1 MAGKKRNRAFQKQL
15 FAGALNNR
23 LSQKFP
29 KICRINTCARFSFL
43 IKKMQKSASLIKRD
57 CGVIPCEFCKN
68 FQSIFFIEH
77 FRASTPNF

>member
-29 KICRINTCARFSFL
+29 KIYRINTCARFSFL
-43 IKKMQKSASLIKRD
+43 IKKNAEVCKFNKKGLRGNSL
-57 CGVIPCEFCKN
+57 
-68 FQSIFFIEH
+68 
-77 FRASTPNF
+77 